1 MNRPTYDENDER
13 ERIIRQYI
21 EALEIGNLDTQD
33 RLLAE
38 AMTFPEQ
45 QGASSLETTLWE
57 IQTAVGAELE
67 ADDAAALAAR
77 KQSEAGQ
84 ILSLAQASFSTPTAA
99 SRGELQAKQAAVMAE
114 EEALEEPPPVTL
126 REVAARLRVD
136 LGRMPPRLVPAVRD
150 LVARLEIQHGGVPVE
165 RADLSERG
173 ARSLLGRLGLETAGS
188 WLGKQFHE
196 ALLSLHI
203 SREQELRLAA
213 ARRSRSQRQGPD
225 QSQRPAGPRQSDAAS
240 GPEGIIAPEEPGT
253 QEDRS

>member
-1 MNRPTYDENDER
+1 MNRPTHDENDER

-38 AMTFPEQ
+38 AMAFSEQ
-45 QGASSLETTLWE
+45 QGGSSLETTLWE
-57 IQTAVGAELE
+57 IHTAVGTELE
-67 ADDAAALAAR
+67 ANDAAALAAR

-84 ILSLAQASFSTPTAA
+84 VLSLAQSSFSTPAAA
-99 SRGELQAKQAAVMAE
+99 SRGELQAKQAALLAE

-136 LGRMPPRLVPAVRD
+136 LGRMPPRLVPAVRE
-150 LVARLEIQHGGVPVE
+150 LVARLEIQHGSVPVE

-173 ARSLLGRLGLETAGS
+173 ARSLLGRLGLEMAGS

-196 ALLSLHI
+196 ALLSLQI

-213 ARRSRSQRQGPD
+213 ARRSRSQRQR
-225 QSQRPAGPRQSDAAS
+225 SAGPRQADAAS
-240 GPEGIIAPEEPGT
+240 GPQGIIAPEEPGT

>member
-1 MNRPTYDENDER
+1 MNRPTHDENDER
-13 ERIIRQYI
+13 ERIFRQYI

-38 AMTFPEQ
+38 AMAFSEQ
-45 QGASSLETTLWE
+45 QGDSRLEVTLWE
-57 IQTAVGAELE
+57 AQSAIGAELE
-67 ADDAAALAAR
+67 ANDAAALAAR
-77 KQSEAGQ
+77 KQSEAAQ
-84 ILSLAQASFSTPTAA
+84 VLSLAQSSFSTPAAA
-99 SRGELQAKQAAVMAE
+99 SRGELQAKQAALLAE

-136 LGRMPPRLVPAVRD
+136 LGRMPPRFAPVVRE
-150 LVARLEIQHGGVPVE
+150 LVARLEIQHGAVPVE

-188 WLGKQFHE
+188 WLAKQFHE
-196 ALLSLHI
+196 ALLSLQI

-213 ARRSRSQRQGPD
+213 ARRSRSHRQ
-225 QSQRPAGPRQSDAAS
+225 QPAGPRQDDAAG
-240 GPEGIIAPEEPGT
+240 GPKGIIAPEDPGT

>member
-1 MNRPTYDENDER
+1 MNRPTHDENEKR

-21 EALEIGNLDTQD
+21 EALEIGDLNAQD

-38 AMTFPEQ
+38 AMAFSEQ
-45 QGASSLETTLWE
+45 QVDASLEVTLWE
-57 IQTAVGAELE
+57 AQSAIGAELE
-67 ADDAAALAAR
+67 AGDAAALAAR
-77 KQSEAGQ
+77 KNSEAAQ
-84 ILSLAQASFSTPTAA
+84 VLSLAQSSFSTPVAA
-99 SRGELQAKQAAVMAE
+99 SRAELQAKQAALLAE

-136 LGRMPPRLVPAVRD
+136 LSRMPPRFVPTVRE
-150 LVARLEIQHGGVPVE
+150 LVARLEIHHGGVPVE

-196 ALLSLHI
+196 ALLSLQI

-213 ARRSRSQRQGPD
+213 ARRSRSQRQ
-225 QSQRPAGPRQSDAAS
+225 RPAGPRQTDAAS

>member
-1 MNRPTYDENDER
+1 MNRPTHDENDER